1 MLFARAVVLAA
12 PDVITPV
19 ASDAKLRVPVA
30 AIPLATAVEA
40 VTRYCELG
48 VVASAAAAKA

>member
-1 MLFARAVVLAA
+1 MFAKAVVLAA

-19 ASDAKLRVPVA
+19 ASDAKFRVPVA

-40 VTRYCELG
+40 VVKYWDRG